1 MNASI
6 VSPTPTFHRT
16 QSCPTA
22 VPEPSTSPF
31 QQLHTPTAAAMM
43 MKLRQTS
50 ASPVL
55 SEHGGSIVLSPF
67 MSDYQPTPTTT
78 VGDND
83 VLLSPPIPWTF
94 PTSLSSSPLAAEYP
108 FGLLGT
114 PQQDNGHFL
123 DAMMSSTVAPES
135 SNSLATQDPCEWL
148 FKSASSSIMSPQ
160 QLNDALMM
168 NGGVTSPIATAMA
181 ADPAALIS
189 PHDLSTPSITPLTS
203 PSPIAE
209 EISAAQAAAFT
220 PEVPAEWMLP
230 SLWYGAMQQASA
242 ASFLEQAAAASMYRG
257 FPPAALNPF
266 LHRRPVHAYPPLFR
280 SICQGSMPAMMLSEK
295 DRRSLNASPSLDTKP
310 LITLAAP
317 LDTAAATP
325 LAQRIPPQATPVAA
339 QKRKRAAESV
349 PQHPVKLQRTDDG
362 SALPP
367 PPSEVSCTSPD
378 IKPVMIDEAT
388 AVAGSGSGSSS
399 KKPVRLSKRNF
410 DILMR
415 WLMEHSTD
423 PFPDK
428 DTKETLMNQVGL
440 SKDKLEE
447 WFINAR
453 RRYLKRIKVRAGV
466 YMYEPKE
473 GKAIELL
480 DDCME

>member
-6 VSPTPTFHRT
+6 ISPTPIFHRT
-16 QSCPTA
+16 ESCPTA
-22 VPEPSTSPF
+22 VPEPSSSPF
-31 QQLHTPTAAAMM
+31 QQLHSPTATAMM

-55 SEHGGSIVLSPF
+55 SEHGGSVVLSPF
-67 MSDYQPTPTTT
+67 MSDYQPTPTT

-94 PTSLSSSPLAAEYP
+94 PTSLSSSSLAAEYP

-114 PQQDNGHFL
+114 AQQDNGHFL
-123 DAMMSSTVAPES
+123 NAMMSSTVAPES
-135 SNSLATQDPCEWL
+135 DNSLATQDP
-148 FKSASSSIMSPQ
+148 
-160 QLNDALMM
+160 
-168 NGGVTSPIATAMA
+168 
-181 ADPAALIS
+181 
-189 PHDLSTPSITPLTS
+189 STPSITPLTS

-209 EISAAQAAAFT
+209 DLSAAQAAAFA

-266 LHRRPVHAYPPLFR
+266 LHRRPVHAYPPLLRAF
-280 SICQGSMPAMMLSEK
+280 SQGSTPAMMLSEK

-310 LITLAAP
+310 LITLAVP
-317 LDTAAATP
+317 LDSSAAAVP
-325 LAQRIPPQATPVAA
+325 LAHRIPPAQAASVPA
-339 QKRKRAAESV
+339 QKRKRAAEPV
-349 PQHPVKLQRTDDG
+349 PPRPVKLQRTEDG

-367 PPSEVSCTSPD
+367 PSEVSYTSPD
-378 IKPVMIDEAT
+378 IKPVMIDDAST
-388 AVAGSGSGSSS
+388 AAGSSSGSSS

-473 GKAIELL
+473 GKAVELL
-480 DDCME
+480 DDGME